1 MILVKN
7 WKFPLCLFLD
17 KISFEIIF
25 DNHLVRKQSFQDYK
39 NTDFTYLAYWI
50 FSGGLTH
57 DFGQKLKISSLFVL
71 RHISPGNNVLMI
83 I

>member
-25 DNHLVRKQSFQDYK
+25 DNHLVRKQSFQ
-39 NTDFTYLAYWI
+39 TIRTLILHTWRTEF
-50 FSGGLTH
+50 FQGGLTH

-71 RHISPGNNVLMI
+71 RHIRPGNNVLMI

>member
-17 KISFEIIF
+17 KINYEIIF
-25 DNHLVRKQSFQDYK
+25 DNHLVRNNPVKTIRTLILHTWHTGF
-39 NTDFTYLAYWI
+39 
-50 FSGGLTH
+50 FSEGLTH

-71 RHISPGNNVLMI
+71 RHIRPGNNVLMI

>member
-25 DNHLVRKQSFQDYK
+25 DNHLVRKQSFQ
-39 NTDFTYLAYWI
+39 TIRTLILHTWCTEF
-50 FSGGLTH
+50 FQGG
-57 DFGQKLKISSLFVL
+57 
-71 RHISPGNNVLMI
+71 
-83 I
+83 

>member
-17 KISFEIIF
+17 KISYEIF

-39 NTDFTYLAYWI
+39 NTDFTYFAYWI
-50 FSGGLTH
+50 FSEGLTH
-57 DFGQKLKISSLFVL
+57 DFGQKLKISSLFPL
-71 RHISPGNNVLMI
+71 RHIRPGNNVLMI